1 MKEET
6 VFIQGEDCVL
16 EGLYAG
22 EGNHGGALISH
33 PHPLMGG
40 AMHNS
45 VVRTIANSLASR
57 KISTLR
63 FNFRGVGKSTGHFD
77 DGRDEQA
84 DVLAAASFLEKNITS
99 RPLLT
104 GYSFGAWVNS
114 MVVAR
119 SNEWKAILIAP
130 PLAIY
135 DFGVKALAGK
145 IELIIAAQYDQFCSG
160 EKVREMSKQLGCTLE
175 IIPGADH
182 FFSRQEDLLSQVLAD
197 FFIGTKRCHS

>member
-1 MKEET
+1 
-6 VFIQGEDCVL
+6 
-16 EGLYAG
+16 
-22 EGNHGGALISH
+22 
-33 PHPLMGG
+33 
-40 AMHNS
+40 
-45 VVRTIANSLASR
+45 
-57 KISTLR
+57 
-63 FNFRGVGKSTGHFD
+63 
-77 DGRDEQA
+77 
-84 DVLAAASFLEKNITS
+84 VLAAASFLEKNITS

-135 DFGVKALAGK
+135 DFDVKALAGK